1 MIGGKN
7 SPCSFL
13 FCVHPN
19 VMHNLLCIILHSGS
33 DAECEFSDVNPIG
46 QTDEH
51 DITHA
56 VVEVCCWFVLPLCFM
71 LYMIL

>member
-1 MIGGKN
+1 
-7 SPCSFL
+7 
-13 FCVHPN
+13 
-19 VMHNLLCIILHSGS
+19 MHNLLCIILHSGS